1 MQSQKKTTGANLSVI
16 KAFNLIEVMA
26 YQPGPMR
33 LQDIARMLNA
43 PSSSVLRLLSSLMS
57 MGYVNQNKDSRYSLS
72 LKFSLIG
79 RLVSAQTDLHG
90 MIHPHLI
97 ELEQICQ
104 ESACMAIEQ
113 DMKVLYADVIHGP
126 DNLLKTTQYIG
137 KTAPMHCT
145 GVGKLLL
152 TNYSDTD
159 LDRYIEKKG
168 LHPYTEHT
176 IKSKEEL
183 LDELSRIRS
192 QGFALDDEEC
202 EMGARCIAAPIYD
215 YTKQVVACISVSGPV
230 SRMSHD
236 RIRSI
241 QPIILQYAKH
251 LSETL
256 SYTNVDKQ
264 TV

>member
-1 MQSQKKTTGANLSVI
+1 MQTQKKATGANLSVI

-33 LQDIARMLNA
+33 LQDIARLVGA

-57 MGYVNQNKDSRYSLS
+57 MGYVNQNKDLRYSLS

-90 MIHPHLI
+90 IIHPHLI

-113 DMKVLYADVIHGP
+113 DMRVLYADVIHGP

-145 GVGKLLL
+145 GVGKLLM
-152 TNYSDTD
+152 TNYSDSD
-159 LDRYIEKKG
+159 IDRYIETRG

-176 IKSKEEL
+176 IKTKEEL
-183 LDELSRIRS
+183 LDELTRIRS
-192 QGFALDDEEC
+192 QGYALDDEEC
-202 EMGARCIAAPIYD
+202 ELGARCIAAPIYD

-236 RIRSI
+236 RLGDIR
-241 QPIILQYAKH
+241 PTILEFSKQI
-251 LSETL
+251 SETL
-256 SYTNVDKQ
+256 SYSEQ
-264 TV
+264 MR

>member
-1 MQSQKKTTGANLSVI
+1 MQSQKKATGANLSVI

-33 LQDIARMLNA
+33 LQDIARSVGA

-57 MGYVNQNKDSRYSLS
+57 MGYVNQSKDSRYSLS

-90 MIHPHLI
+90 IIHPHLI
-97 ELEQICQ
+97 ELEQLCQ

-113 DMKVLYADVIHGP
+113 DMRVLYADVIHGP

-145 GVGKLLL
+145 GVGKLLM
-152 TNYSDTD
+152 TNYSAANI
-159 LDRYIEKKG
+159 DRYIEVRG
-168 LHPYTEHT
+168 LQPFTEHT
-176 IKSKEEL
+176 IKTKEAL
-183 LDELSRIRS
+183 LDELDRIRS

-202 EMGARCIAAPIYD
+202 ELGARCIAAPIYD

-230 SRMSHD
+230 SRMSHE
-236 RIRSI
+236 RLRNI
-241 QPIILQYAKH
+241 QPIILRFSRQ

-256 SYTNVDKQ
+256 SYTDSSC
-264 TV
+264 

>member
-1 MQSQKKTTGANLSVI
+1 MQSQIKATSANLSVI

-33 LQDIARMLNA
+33 LQDIARMVGA

-72 LKFSLIG
+72 LKFALLG

-90 MIHPHLI
+90 IIHPHLI
-97 ELEQICQ
+97 ELEQTCQ

-113 DMKVLYADVIHGP
+113 DMRVLYADVVHGP

-145 GVGKLLL
+145 GVGKLLM
-152 TNYSDTD
+152 TNYSDAD
-159 LDRYIEKKG
+159 INRYIAERG
-168 LHPYTEHT
+168 LTQYTEHT
-176 IKSKEEL
+176 IRSKDALIEEL
-183 LDELSRIRS
+183 NRIRV
-192 QGFALDDEEC
+192 QGYALDDEEC
-202 EMGARCIAAPIYD
+202 ELGARCIAAPIYD

-230 SRMSHD
+230 SRMTHD
-236 RIRSI
+236 RLEGLR
-241 QPIILQYAKH
+241 PIILQYAKQ

-256 SYTNVDKQ
+256 SYTEKEAR
-264 TV
+264 

>member
-1 MQSQKKTTGANLSVI
+1 MQSQKKATSVNLSVI

-33 LQDIARMLNA
+33 LQDIARMVNA

-57 MGYVNQNKDSRYSLS
+57 MGYVNQNKDARYSLS

-90 MIHPHLI
+90 IIHPHLI
-97 ELEQICQ
+97 ELEQTCQ

-113 DMKVLYADVIHGP
+113 DMRVLYADVIHGP

-145 GVGKLLL
+145 GVGKLLM
-152 TNYSDTD
+152 TNYSDSEI
-159 LDRYIEKKG
+159 DRYIEIRG
-168 LHPYTEHT
+168 LRQYTEHT
-176 IKSKEEL
+176 IKDKGELLEEL
-183 LDELSRIRS
+183 NRIRS

-202 EMGARCIAAPIYD
+202 EIGARCIAAPIFD

-230 SRMSHD
+230 SRMTWE
-236 RIRSI
+236 RLEGIR
-241 QPIILQYAKH
+241 PVILQYARQ

-256 SYTNVDKQ
+256 SYTEKERNA
-264 TV
+264 